1 MQGAQ
6 PELITTIKI
15 KICYTVIIMHSA
27 ENKPQYLGVDV
38 EGVGTLKRFVLRLRV
53 VEQKP
58 FLHDEESGEI
68 G

>member
-1 MQGAQ
+1 
-6 PELITTIKI
+6 
-15 KICYTVIIMHSA
+15 MHSA

>member
-15 KICYTVIIMHSA
+15 KAYYTVIIMHSA

-58 FLHDEESGEI
+58 FLYDEESGEI